1 MISIIIPV
9 KNGHK
14 YLSEALLAI
23 EAQGMDTEVIVVD
36 DGSDDDTADIAR
48 AAGCTVLRHEQSRG
62 PVAAKN
68 TGLREAHGEFVM
80 FHDHDDRMRPGAL
93 KALNDALIADDSLSA
108 VEAKVQDF
116 VSPELTEAEKR
127 LCAAKP
133 EPFYGLFTGAI
144 LMRRRVFDVIGFFS
158 ETVRTGEI
166 LEWQGNMDKAGLK
179 VGKIDIVST
188 DRRIHSSNLGRTAR
202 KQEFKDYAALLRMR
216 MKKA

>member
-68 TGLREAHGEFVM
+68 TGLREARGEFVM

-93 KALNDALIADDSLSA
+93 KALYDALVSDDSLSA

-116 VSPELTEAEKR
+116 VSPELSDAEKR
-127 LCAAKP
+127 LCVAKP
-133 EPFYGLFTGAI
+133 DPFYGLFTGAI
-144 LMRRRVFDVIGFFS
+144 LMRRSVFDVIGFFS
-158 ETVRTGEI
+158 ETVRAGEI
-166 LEWQGNMDKAGLK
+166 IEWQGKMDKSGLNI
-179 VGKIDIVST
+179 GKIDLVST
-188 DRRIHSSNLGRTAR
+188 DRRIHNSNMGRNAR
-202 KQEFKDYAALLRMR
+202 KQEFKDYAAILRMR